1 MNINQFI
8 AFVAIA
14 KTGSF
19 SKAATELF
27 ITQQGLSITIKN
39 LESELGVTL
48 LDRSNKGVGLT
59 REGDLLLE
67 KVQPLL
73 SNYHDTLININSLF
87 NIRNKAIV
95 IGLANGVM
103 QTLGQDIFY
112 QLTNEFS
119 NVKISNL
126 EFPDITCEE
135 LLHEKSLDLAFSL
148 IPYKHKDLEFIHIRD
163 ERLNAIMSK
172 DNPLSGK
179 KIISMAELCD
189 QNFIL
194 LTEKAQ
200 FHNYT
205 IQKCEDAGFT
215 PKIRF
220 NCSELITILN
230 MVENGQGIFIGIDSI
245 KVNDHVVMIPLDDDT
260 FLWQAGLLY
269 NKESLNISVISQM
282 IQFTKDYFHLSK

>member
-8 AFVAIA
+8 AFITIA

-19 SKAATELF
+19 SKAAAELF
-27 ITQQGLSITIKN
+27 ITQQGLSRTIKN
-39 LESELGVTL
+39 LESELKVTL
-48 LDRSNKGVGLT
+48 LERSNKGVDLT
-59 REGDLLLE
+59 KEGHIFLT
-67 KVQPLL
+67 KIKPLL
-73 SNYHDTLININSLF
+73 SYYNDTLADINNIF
-87 NIRNKAIV
+87 NIHNKDII

-112 QLTNEFS
+112 ELTNEFS

-126 EFPDITCEE
+126 EFPDISCEE
-135 LLHEKSLDLAFSL
+135 LLHDKTIDFAFSL

-179 KIISMAELCD
+179 KIISMSELSD

-282 IQFTKDYFHLSK
+282 IEFTKDYFHL